1 MKSTYQILS
10 SHLDG
15 RPLAKD
21 VQVRA
26 WSSEDENLFFI
37 DADRNI
43 LDFPHCRRVLPGSRL
58 LVDDLAM
65 IYGQIDLLNSLEELI
80 VKIDYCSPMTVINK
94 LFLKRILQA
103 IGQLQQNHPNV
114 VYIIAAED
122 SDFDRTR
129 TIYEQIKGSAA

>member
-10 SHLDG
+10 SYLDG

-37 DADRNI
+37 DADLNV

-58 LVDDLAM
+58 LIDDLAM
-65 IYGQIDLLNSLEELI
+65 ISGQIDLLNSLEELVI
-80 VKIDYCSPMTVINK
+80 KIDYCSPMTVINK

-114 VYIIAAED
+114 VYISAAED

-129 TIYEQIKGSAA
+129 TRYEQIKGSAA

>member
-37 DADRNI
+37 DAEVNI
-43 LDFPHCRRVLPGSRL
+43 LDFPHCRRILPASRL

-65 IYGQIDLLNSLEELI
+65 ISCQIDLLDSLEELVI
-80 VKIDYCSPMTVINK
+80 KIDYCSPMTVINR

-103 IGQLQQNHPNV
+103 IRQLQQSHPNV
-114 VYIIAAED
+114 AYIIAAED
-122 SDFDRTR
+122 NDFDRTR
-129 TIYEQIKGSAA
+129 TIYEEFKCSA

>member
-15 RPLAKD
+15 RPLAKY

-65 IYGQIDLLNSLEELI
+65 ISGQIDLLNSLEELI

-103 IGQLQQNHPNV
+103 IGQLQQSHPNV

>member
-1 MKSTYQILS
+1 M
-10 SHLDG
+10 
-15 RPLAKD
+15 
-21 VQVRA
+21 RA

-65 IYGQIDLLNSLEELI
+65 ISGQIDLLNSLEELI

>member
-10 SHLDG
+10 SYLDG

-37 DADRNI
+37 DADLNV
-43 LDFPHCRRVLPGSRL
+43 LDCRRVLPGSRL
-58 LVDDLAM
+58 LIDDLAM
-65 IYGQIDLLNSLEELI
+65 ISGQIDLLNSLEELVI
-80 VKIDYCSPMTVINK
+80 KIDYCSPMTVINK

>member
-10 SHLDG
+10 SYLDG

-37 DADRNI
+37 DADLNV

-58 LVDDLAM
+58 LIDDLAM
-65 IYGQIDLLNSLEELI
+65 ISGQIDLL
-80 VKIDYCSPMTVINK
+80 
-94 LFLKRILQA
+94 ILQA